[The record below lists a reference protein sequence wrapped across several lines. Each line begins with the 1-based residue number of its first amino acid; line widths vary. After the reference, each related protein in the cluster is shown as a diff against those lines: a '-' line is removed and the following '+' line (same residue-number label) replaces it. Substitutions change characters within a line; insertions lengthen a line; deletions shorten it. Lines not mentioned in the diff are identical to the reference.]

1 MTPLLLQISAHSWL
15 LLAVVVTMVVL
26 FVTERLPVD
35 VTAMAVVIILLL
47 GGYVSTEEAFAGFSS
62 PVVVVM
68 VSTLFVAGALRVTGV
83 SDAIARFIQ
92 RHAGANERVS
102 IAVIM
107 VVSALLSSCM
117 NNVSAATL
125 LMPAVAVLSREV
137 NIPPSRLFIPLAFSV
152 TIGGMITIIGS
163 PPNIL
168 AAELARHRGM
178 ETFSFFEYAPYAFA
192 ALGAGILFMVSFG
205 YKLLPVRKTHGVTRR
220 ITDLRTLYHLQDRI
234 FSVRVPDDSSL
245 DGATLGEVRLGNF
258 IGGTV
263 VTIIRG
269 GRKLLSPTAHEKLHN
284 RDVLLVRGN
293 PDRFEQIQALQ
304 GLSIDSVPRD
314 IVEAIGQNFQVVGC
328 AIEEVH
334 TDDRVILL
342 RELVKTTGILPLAV
356 DRTTK
361 QDAWESRPPSWF
373 LDSMVHRGDVIIGC
387 IPERYREESSKLD
400 LEVTQIT
407 DLNRTLSKA
416 LYMISI
422 TKGGWAGAPLHRLAH
437 DTKLSILGRITN
449 ENTIEW
455 FDVSGGAPDSTSS
468 SIAHLT
474 ADHVLRE
481 GERYLVSGDIED
493 VKRREGLSTLMFEAE
508 AGSSE
513 IESDDVGIVELILT
527 PRSELIGKTLSDLHF
542 REKYGYQVIAL
553 WRNGKPMLSLS
564 SGLPLLYG
572 DALLVQGPR
581 KNLPVMAKDP
591 DVLLLSEH
599 RRTPQLSPK
608 SGFAVLALLMLM
620 FVPLLT
626 GMPPH
631 EAAFLSAG
639 IVVLTGAITMEQ
651 VYREIDWRVVFLL
664 ALMIP
669 LGHAVEHIIS
679 SANLV
684 PMVQGAASTLPPL
697 VLAIGFL
704 VAGSLISQ
712 TTDNSIG
719 VIFLGP
725 LALELGRY
733 SDISPTALLT
743 AITLGS
749 SLSFM
754 LPTSC
759 RANLL
764 VTGAGGYKARDFVRV
779 GTPFALVIGFAM
791 LIVMMLRDL

>member
-1 MTPLLLQISAHSWL
+1 MVPILLEVSSHSWL
-15 LLAVVVTMVVL
+15 LLGVILTMVVL

-35 VTAMAVVIILLL
+35 VTAMAVVVVLLL

-92 RHAGANERVS
+92 RHAGTNERIS

-107 VVSALLSSCM
+107 IISALLSSCM

-125 LMPAVAVLSREV
+125 LMPAVAVLSHEV

-168 AAELARHRGM
+168 AAELARHRSM
-178 ETFSFFEYAPYAFA
+178 EPFSFFEYAPYAFA
-192 ALGAGILFMVSFG
+192 ALITGVLFMVSFG

-220 ITDLRTLYHLQDRI
+220 ITDLRTLYRLHDRI
-234 FSVRVPDDSSL
+234 FSLRVPDDSSL
-245 DGATLGEVRLGNF
+245 DGKTLGEMRLGNY
-258 IGGTV
+258 ISGTV

-269 GRKLLSPTAHEKLHN
+269 GRKLFSPTAEERLHS
-284 RDVLLVRGN
+284 RDVMLVRGS
-293 PDRFEQIQALQ
+293 PERFEQVQALQ
-304 GLSIDSVPRD
+304 GIAIEPVSDSLLHSITD
-314 IVEAIGQNFQVVGC
+314 NFQIVRC
-328 AIEEVH
+328 AIQDVH
-334 TDDRVILL
+334 TEDNVMLL
-342 RELVKTTGILPLAV
+342 RDLVKTTGIVPLAV
-356 DRTTK
+356 DRVSREG
-361 QDAWESRPPSWF
+361 AWESRPPSWF
-373 LDSMVHRGDVIIGC
+373 LDSMVHKGDLIIGC
-387 IPERYREESSKLD
+387 IPERYREESPKLD
-400 LEVTQIT
+400 LDVTELR
-407 DLNRTLSKA
+407 DVAATLSDSLFTIA
-416 LYMISI
+416 VN
-422 TKGGWAGAPLHRLAH
+422 KGGWAGAPLHRLAH
-437 DTKLSILGRITN
+437 DTKLSILGRITS
-449 ENTIEW
+449 EQTVEW
-455 FDVSGGAPDSTSS
+455 FDIGGMVEDVDFSFT
-468 SIAHLT
+468 HLT

-481 GERYLVSGDIED
+481 GEHYLVSGSLED
-493 VKRREGLSTLMFEAE
+493 ARRKEQLSTLVFEAE
-508 AGSSE
+508 ASSPE
-513 IESDDVGIVELILT
+513 IESADVGITELILT
-527 PRSELIGKTLSDLHF
+527 PRSDLIGKTLADLHF
-542 REKYGYQVIAL
+542 REKYGHQVLAL
-553 WRNGKPMLSLS
+553 WRDGRPMLSLS
-564 SGLPLLYG
+564 SGLPLLFG

-581 KNLPVMAKDP
+581 KNVSLMAKDP

-599 RRTPQLSPK
+599 RHTPKLSYK
-608 SGFAVLALLMLM
+608 SCFAIAALLMLM

-626 GMPPH
+626 GMAPH

-639 IVVLTGAITMEQ
+639 IVVFTGAISMEQ

-669 LGHAVEHIIS
+669 LGHAVEHVIS
-679 SANLV
+679 SANLL
-684 PMVQGAASTLPPL
+684 PIVQGMASMVPPIL
-697 VLAIGFL
+697 LALLFL
-704 VAGSLISQ
+704 MIGSLISQ

-764 VTGAGGYKARDFVRV
+764 VTGAGGYKARDFMRV
-779 GTPFALVIGFAM
+779 GTPFGIVVALAM
-791 LIVMMLRDL
+791 LAVLALKDL